1 MAEIFHNKY
10 KQTERKNIMME
21 ITPAI
26 DKKMIQNKAK
36 DAWKALTETE
46 MEMKMKLTVTPL
58 GLIAFAAGVGATVC
72 VIRSIHKM
80 EMKRALRKQ
89 AKTLKAEAEAKIA
102 EAKAA
107 DAE

>member
-1 MAEIFHNKY
+1 
-10 KQTERKNIMME
+10 MME

-46 MEMKMKLTVTPL
+46 MEMKMKLTITPL

-72 VIRSIHKM
+72 VVRSIHKM
-80 EMKRALRKQ
+80 EVKRALRKQ
-89 AKTLKAEAEAKIA
+89 AKTLKAENKAKIAEVKAEAKEEIKIA

-107 DAE
+107 EMAE